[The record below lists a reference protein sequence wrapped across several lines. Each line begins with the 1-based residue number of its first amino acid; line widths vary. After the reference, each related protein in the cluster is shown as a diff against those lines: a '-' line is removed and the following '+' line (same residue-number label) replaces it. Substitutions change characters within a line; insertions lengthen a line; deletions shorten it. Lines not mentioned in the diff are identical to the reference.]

1 MAGDE
6 GVAMIVLHDYWRSSA
21 AWRVRI
27 GLGLLGLAWESRPV
41 DLLAGGQRGTANLS
55 RNPQGLVPTVEVD
68 GLVLTQSLAIL
79 EYLDET
85 RGPVL
90 LPSDAPGRARV
101 RRLAHAI
108 AMEIAPVANLR
119 VRQRVAAISGGAMTE
134 WDWVREVVAP
144 GLDAVEA
151 MLSDDPGPLCHGESP
166 GLADACLVPQVYNAR
181 RVGLEPAGRWP
192 RIAAI
197 DAALSDHPAFAAAH
211 PDRFAPNGATP

>member
-1 MAGDE
+1 
-6 GVAMIVLHDYWRSSA
+6 MIVLHDYWRSSA

-27 GLGLLGLAWESRPV
+27 GLGLLGLAWAARPV
-41 DLLAGGQRGTANLS
+41 DLTRGDQTAPAHLS
-55 RNPQGLVPTVEVD
+55 LNPQGLVPALEVD

-85 RGPVL
+85 RGPAL
-90 LPSDAPGRARV
+90 LPADAAARARV
-101 RRLAHAI
+101 RAIAQAI

-119 VRQRVAAISGGAMTE
+119 VRRRVAQVSDGALTE

-151 MLSDDPGPLCHGESP
+151 LLAAGPGPLCHGDRP
-166 GLADACLVPQVYNAR
+166 GLADICLVPQVWNAR
-181 RVGLEPAGRWP
+181 RAGLDPAGCWP

-197 DAALSDHPAFAAAH
+197 DAALAGHPAFAAAH
-211 PDRFAPNGATP
+211 PDRHAPEGATA